1 MSHLEENFPQKFSL
15 QFNFVS
21 ICVRPLPRFIVTT
34 ASFVVQQHGRGAIG
48 SFYHLLTCTNQE
60 FISTYFRLI
69 FLKHLEIFRYHPFLR
84 SIKENYRF
92 IWKIQLGNQSTNP
105 IHWSINQLFRCYVS
119 DQFNNNSLNPST
131 NLSWATIYP
140 LQATCHHIRYPSK
153 GTASEWFFIQFLL
166 HWVSINHIF
175 IVY

>member
-69 FLKHLEIFRYHPFLR
+69 FLKHLEIFRYHPFRRQTIFSIDQHGLR

-92 IWKIQLGNQSTNP
+92 I
-105 IHWSINQLFRCYVS
+105 
-119 DQFNNNSLNPST
+119 
-131 NLSWATIYP
+131 
-140 LQATCHHIRYPSK
+140 
-153 GTASEWFFIQFLL
+153 
-166 HWVSINHIF
+166 
-175 IVY
+175 